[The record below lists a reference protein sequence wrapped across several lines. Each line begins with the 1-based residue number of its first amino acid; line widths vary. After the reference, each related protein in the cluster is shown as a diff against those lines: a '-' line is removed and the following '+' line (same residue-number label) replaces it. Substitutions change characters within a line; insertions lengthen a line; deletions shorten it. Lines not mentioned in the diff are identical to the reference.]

1 MRPAI
6 AALLECLNPRKPG
19 VLIKVAYILNT
30 PRAASYKVQNMI
42 LPQLEAGTHGVEVVG
57 IFFFDDNAYALR
69 AGDPIGER
77 LAIVAKQT
85 GMLLMACDTCALER
99 NLAEGEPRWCDPAT
113 RKGRSSPVECSPV
126 GLVDGATVGCFPD
139 LYTALST
146 NTPDQVISL

>member
-1 MRPAI
+1 M
-6 AALLECLNPRKPG
+6 
-19 VLIKVAYILNT
+19 KVAYILNT
-30 PRAASYKVQNMI
+30 PRAASYKVQSMI

-126 GLVDGATVGCFPD
+126 GLVDGATVGCLPD

>member
-1 MRPAI
+1 MSPIHHVAGRDRP
-6 AALLECLNPRKPG
+6 R

-30 PRAASYKVQNMI
+30 PRAVSYKVQNMI

-57 IFFFDDNAYALR
+57 IFFFDENAYALR

-126 GLVDGATVGCFPD
+126 CLVDGATVGCFPD